1 VKGPLRRPFFFARPF
16 VVGGRMIDYITDM
29 VSKAQRIVL
38 VDHARLPWR
47 FFGRLTAVQ
56 AGL

>member
-1 VKGPLRRPFFFARPF
+1 VKGPLIGPFFIFGEF
-16 VVGGRMIDYITDM
+16 VVEARSIGYITVM